1 MKPLQVL
8 AAGSLRHV
16 WPGVVSAFQHYYPA
30 GIETQFGPAGIL
42 RQRIEQG
49 EACDLFVSASI
60 AHPQTLLQAGLAQRT
75 GVFCHNFL
83 CLNVRSDRV
92 DSAADWLDLLR
103 NPALRLATS
112 TPGCDP
118 CGDYAWQLF
127 ERIGQHETE
136 LGQRLKQRAMPL
148 VGGKDSVPVP
158 PGMQASVWL
167 IKSGQADLFIGY
179 RSYAHLLQANEG
191 ITTLLI
197 PEAWQT
203 RADYGYAVCQP
214 AGHKLAEL
222 LLTCEGQEIF
232 VKAGFGTI
240 KTEGPDMSAPPV
252 KH

>member
-1 MKPLQVL
+1 
-8 AAGSLRHV
+8 
-16 WPGVVSAFQHYYPA
+16 
-30 GIETQFGPAGIL
+30 
-42 RQRIEQG
+42 
-49 EACDLFVSASI
+49 
-60 AHPQTLLQAGLAQRT
+60 
-75 GVFCHNFL
+75 
-83 CLNVRSDRV
+83 
-92 DSAADWLDLLR
+92 
-103 NPALRLATS
+103 
-112 TPGCDP
+112 
-118 CGDYAWQLF
+118 
-127 ERIGQHETE
+127 
-136 LGQRLKQRAMPL
+136 
-148 VGGKDSVPVP
+148 
-158 PGMQASVWL
+158 MQASVWL

>member
-16 WPGVVSAFQHYYPA
+16 WPNVVSAFQHHYPA

-49 EACDLFVSASI
+49 ETCDLFVSASI
-60 AHPQTLLQAGLAQRT
+60 AHPQALLQAGLAQQA

-83 CLNVRSDRV
+83 CLNVRSDR
-92 DSAADWLDLLR
+92 AAPSTDWRDLLR
-103 NPALRLATS
+103 NPALRVATS
-112 TPGCDP
+112 TPGSDP

-127 ERIGQHETE
+127 ERIEQQDVE

-148 VGGKDSVPVP
+148 VGGTDSAPIP
-158 PGMQASVWL
+158 PGMLASAWL
-167 IKSGQADLFIGY
+167 IQSGQTDIFIGY
-179 RSYAHLLQANEG
+179 RSYAHLVQPDAG

-214 AGHKLAEL
+214 AGHELAER
-222 LLTCEGQEIF
+222 LLTHEGQEIF
-232 VKAGFGTI
+232 VKAGFGAI
-240 KTEGPDMSAPPV
+240 
-252 KH
+252 